1 MTEEKKRELRDLV
14 VQIHDLKLE
23 KAETVKDYSDR
34 IKSLE
39 TRAYK
44 LARTLESGQMSISF
58 EAGEE
63 ESDIVDA
70 DVIFLGGDVVDEET
84 GEVTKFTAGGDR
96 IPVGFP
102 EGEDEQ
108 GSLRNHIVGGEP
120 VVCFRFPGDAG
131 LLGFPQC
138 PICEASFVVGVAIP
152 ESECI
157 AADGQDGVVGPP
169 DGFEDIDPE
178 RTEYQLVVW
187 CGRIECE
194 ASEILG
200 TGSIPIENLPFCLG
214 RLAFREGHKRSGCP
228 YPKLTKAE
236 KKSDLCPDKYQHWN
250 DGFEMER
257 DQADPNFEPDPEEEC
272 GTFEV
277 EP

>member
-23 KAETVKDYSDR
+23 KAETVKDYGDR

-39 TRAYK
+39 TRAYE

-58 EAGEE
+58 EADDGPEYP
-63 ESDIVDA
+63 DMI
-70 DVIFLGGDVVDEET
+70 DVEVILLGGNVVDEET
-84 GEVTKFTAGGDR
+84 GEVIRHAANGER
-96 IPVGFP
+96 IPVRIEETVDPF
-102 EGEDEQ
+102 
-108 GSLRNHIVGGEP
+108 V
-120 VVCFRFPGDAG
+120 FRIPGDAG
-131 LLGFPQC
+131 LLGFPTC
-138 PICEASFVVGVAIP
+138 PICESAFAVGVAVP
-152 ESECI
+152 EEDLV
-157 AADGQDGVVGPP
+157 DGLPP
-169 DGFEDIDPE
+169 DGFEDSEGYD
-178 RTEYQLVVW
+178 RVVW
-187 CGRIECE
+187 CGRKECE

-236 KKSDLCPDKYQHWN
+236 KKSGLCPDPYQGWH

-257 DQADPNFEPDPEEEC
+257 DQADPNFEPDPEAMS
-272 GTFEV
+272 
-277 EP
+277 